1 MGPQDVGPMDKS
13 LLRSSRMEGRTG
25 RGEDR
30 DDFAA

>member
-1 MGPQDVGPMDKS
+1 MDKC